1 MLGLVT
7 ERELFSSC
15 DKHGLLSSCSTRA
28 AHRSGFSCF
37 GAWASVVPA
46 GGLNRCDFR
55 ALEHRLS
62 SCGTWALLPGGMWD
76 LLEPG
81 MEYLPPAL
89 AGGFATTGP
98 AGEPHAGLLKHKLL
112 LPVPS
117 LKAFLI
123 LHRRNPCLLAPT
135 VMALLFHS

>member
-1 MLGLVT
+1 MAQGY
-7 ERELFSSC
+7 SS
-15 DKHGLLSSCSTRA
+15 HGARA
-28 AHRSGFSCF
+28 SHCSGFSLQNM
-37 GAWASVVPA
+37 GSRSWALDH
-46 GGLNRCDFR
+46 GL
-55 ALEHRLS
+55 S
-62 SCGTWALLPGGMWD
+62 GCGTWALLPGGMWD